1 METMTINDVSRL
13 LHITED
19 TARNRL
25 SAGMDMPPS
34 FKAGKRR
41 LFLKTEVEVWMQKLS
56 VSTDQKQKATELAY
70 LNQPTEEI
78 K

>member
-34 FKAGKRR
+34 FRVGKRR
-41 LFLKTEVEVWMQKLS
+41 LFLKTEVEIWVQKRSYVLPKNRE
-56 VSTDQKQKATELAY
+56 QQNL
-70 LNQPTEEI
+70 PP
-78 K
+78 

>member
-34 FKAGKRR
+34 FRVGKRR
-41 LFLKTEVEVWMQKLS
+41 LFLKTEVEIWMEKLS
-56 VSTDQKQKATELAY
+56 VSTAQKKKATELAY